1 MADDVATQTSGTTT
15 EGPRYPGIPAV
26 VNGNGAVA
34 HVMTKVCGGVIG
46 YPITPSTEISELY
59 EAARAE
65 GSLNVFGK
73 HPFFFSPEGEHSAQ
87 SGALGAALTGGQFIS
102 NASSSQGIL
111 YAMESHYVTVGKK
124 IGGFVLQVAAR
135 VVSKHSLNVMAGH
148 DDIYALLSSGYTIIV
163 GANPQE
169 AADLAAISY
178 RASALSLIPVANAM
192 DGFSTSH
199 MLSEALLPEPEL
211 LLEYLGDPAGRIA
224 CPTVAQ
230 EMLFGAKG
238 RVHQLKQYLNRTAA
252 EFGPDEIAALRR
264 WLTENADAIEPD
276 QHGTLIADS
285 LAWVPAELHGAWT
298 RQWRNAPEAGT
309 RQLVPALVD
318 VNNPGMTGP
327 VQNQPDFQAG
337 AVDHRTHFASAVPLL
352 TRQAMAEYAELTGRD
367 YHPVHTYDIEDAEV
381 VMIGL
386 GSVTDDVRA
395 VLPYLRS
402 QGIKA
407 GLIAVKLLQPFPE
420 AEIMEALAGKKAVT
434 VLERSDQTALTAM
447 VTRAMFKARENAVS
461 PERHPGIP
469 AVDRSPQLTTAIFGL
484 GGHDLQ
490 PRHLVAAFKHML
502 EPDASPLVYLGSQ
515 FFSDNPSELLAG
527 LQDRLRAAYPETQLM
542 ALDTDENPNLLPDI
556 ATRIRFHS
564 VGGYGTI
571 ATGKLL
577 TDILAGVLGMHSK
590 SAPKYGSE
598 KSGAPTNYYI
608 TLSPDPILIT
618 NAELEDVEIV
628 ISPDHKVFS
637 HTNPLKGLVDG
648 GTFVMQSSS
657 TPTEVWRGLSRETR
671 RTIRDKNIHLY
682 VIDAFK
688 VAKRHA
694 PTPSLETRMMGI
706 AFIGAVIGHVD
717 RLSAGT
723 SHEAVLAKV
732 EQQITKKF
740 GSKGA
745 AVVEGNM
752 AVIRDGLEAT
762 VKVDYDDAEL
772 RAVDELPDLLPLHTV
787 QVSAD
792 MCNCSEGSSCNGL
805 FDRGYYEEMV
815 AAPFRAGTIG
825 ESPVLPGT
833 GLFMPGGTAAGKDKG
848 LFRRDVPEFIPE
860 LCTGCMECTL
870 ACPDAAIPNA
880 VHEIHD
886 LLLAA
891 IADIDATPT
900 QREEM
905 RAQVYGLS
913 DRIRETYRHDK
924 ETPRFHEIVAAAIAG
939 LGTDQ
944 PSLARNFGKVV
955 DLLANY
961 PVARTR
967 PFFDAMEKELPGSG
981 GLFAATIDPW
991 KCTGCLECVEVCG
1004 PGALVAREQ
1013 DQPMLEGLQERFEFL
1028 SHTPNTPARF
1038 HADATTGEGD
1048 TKRLFLDRDNYY
1060 ATTGGHGGCRG
1071 CGEVTAIRIVMATD
1085 HAIGEK
1091 RRRAH
1096 MSDLESI
1103 IDGLHAKLDE
1113 VAPTDA
1119 PRKDRISALLNTLER
1134 RLFNYESGPTGNG
1147 PASAVI
1153 TNATGCSS
1161 VYASTMPY
1169 NPYQDPWVNS
1179 LFQDAQPLAK
1189 GIFEGMAAQLA
1200 DDVKAMRLARLELAD
1215 AFDPAAPEADL
1226 SHLTWPSFTADERNL
1241 LPTILSIGGDGA
1253 TYDIGFGALSR
1264 VLASDTPI
1272 KVLVLDTGV
1281 YSNTGGQ
1288 ASTASFTAQDSD
1300 LSRFGSEHDGKHES
1314 RKELGLIASF
1324 HPNVFVCATS
1334 PGVQG
1339 HFLKNTLEFLTYDG
1353 APAVMDVYTPC
1364 QSEHGIADA
1373 AASAAGRLA
1382 VESRMNPVF
1391 VHDPRRGSTL
1401 HEWFDL
1407 EGNPD
1412 PDKTWA
1418 TMTLEYVDDAGQL
1431 QLIECPL
1438 TAAHFALNEG
1448 RFRKSFRPLADADV
1462 ANAMPIEVYVE
1473 LPVEGRAGLVPY
1485 ILATDDDK
1493 KLVKIAVG
1501 PAVVHLTEDRR
1512 RNWQL
1517 LQYLAG
1523 QHVSQLTALHQ
1534 ADIDALQAKFDEAQ
1548 TARES
1553 SIDEI
1558 AQAMSALASSATAPV
1573 SLASVAPSP
1582 LGSMA
1587 ATAPAPAAAAAPA
1600 PSGAQGIVFIDP
1612 EDQQRCNDCKT
1623 CYQELPSLFERTT
1636 IVVDG
1641 AARQVARVIPGALD
1655 KVEITP
1661 DLEKRIQRV
1670 KNTCDAEI
1678 IQ

>member
-1 MADDVATQTSGTTT
+1 
-15 EGPRYPGIPAV
+15 
-26 VNGNGAVA
+26 
-34 HVMTKVCGGVIG
+34 
-46 YPITPSTEISELY
+46 
-59 EAARAE
+59 
-65 GSLNVFGK
+65 
-73 HPFFFSPEGEHSAQ
+73 
-87 SGALGAALTGGQFIS
+87 
-102 NASSSQGIL
+102 
-111 YAMESHYVTVGKK
+111 
-124 IGGFVLQVAAR
+124 
-135 VVSKHSLNVMAGH
+135 
-148 DDIYALLSSGYTIIV
+148 
-163 GANPQE
+163 
-169 AADLAAISY
+169 
-178 RASALSLIPVANAM
+178 
-192 DGFSTSH
+192 
-199 MLSEALLPEPEL
+199 
-211 LLEYLGDPAGRIA
+211 
-224 CPTVAQ
+224 
-230 EMLFGAKG
+230 
-238 RVHQLKQYLNRTAA
+238 
-252 EFGPDEIAALRR
+252 
-264 WLTENADAIEPD
+264 
-276 QHGTLIADS
+276 
-285 LAWVPAELHGAWT
+285 
-298 RQWRNAPEAGT
+298 
-309 RQLVPALVD
+309 
-318 VNNPGMTGP
+318 
-327 VQNQPDFQAG
+327 
-337 AVDHRTHFASAVPLL
+337 
-352 TRQAMAEYAELTGRD
+352 
-367 YHPVHTYDIEDAEV
+367 
-381 VMIGL
+381 
-386 GSVTDDVRA
+386 
-395 VLPYLRS
+395 
-402 QGIKA
+402 
-407 GLIAVKLLQPFPE
+407 
-420 AEIMEALAGKKAVT
+420 
-434 VLERSDQTALTAM
+434 
-447 VTRAMFKARENAVS
+447 
-461 PERHPGIP
+461 
-469 AVDRSPQLTTAIFGL
+469 
-484 GGHDLQ
+484 
-490 PRHLVAAFKHML
+490 
-502 EPDASPLVYLGSQ
+502 
-515 FFSDNPSELLAG
+515 
-527 LQDRLRAAYPETQLM
+527 
-542 ALDTDENPNLLPDI
+542 
-556 ATRIRFHS
+556 
-564 VGGYGTI
+564 
-571 ATGKLL
+571 
-577 TDILAGVLGMHSK
+577 
-590 SAPKYGSE
+590 
-598 KSGAPTNYYI
+598 
-608 TLSPDPILIT
+608 
-618 NAELEDVEIV
+618 
-628 ISPDHKVFS
+628 
-637 HTNPLKGLVDG
+637 
-648 GTFVMQSSS
+648 
-657 TPTEVWRGLSRETR
+657 
-671 RTIRDKNIHLY
+671 
-682 VIDAFK
+682 
-688 VAKRHA
+688 
-694 PTPSLETRMMGI
+694 
-706 AFIGAVIGHVD
+706 
-717 RLSAGT
+717 
-723 SHEAVLAKV
+723 
-732 EQQITKKF
+732 
-740 GSKGA
+740 
-745 AVVEGNM
+745 
-752 AVIRDGLEAT
+752 
-762 VKVDYDDAEL
+762 
-772 RAVDELPDLLPLHTV
+772 
-787 QVSAD
+787 

-886 LLLAA
+886 LVLTA
-891 IADIDATPT
+891 ISEIDATPT

-913 DRIRETYRHDK
+913 DRIRETYRQTKDA
-924 ETPRFHEIVAAAIAG
+924 PRFHEIVADAVAG
-939 LGTDQ
+939 LGADQ

-955 DLLANY
+955 ELLANY

-967 PFFDAMEKELPGSG
+967 PFFDAMEKETPGSG

-1004 PGALVAREQ
+1004 PNALVAREQ

-1028 SHTPNTPARF
+1028 SRTPNTPSRF
-1038 HADATTGEGD
+1038 HADATSGDGD

-1071 CGEVTAIRIVMATD
+1071 CGEVTAIRVVMATD

-1096 MSDLESI
+1096 MTELESLV
-1103 IDGLHAKLDE
+1103 DGLQTKLDE
-1113 VAPTDA
+1113 IGVEDTA
-1119 PRKDRISALLNTLER
+1119 RRERIATLLTTLEH

-1215 AFDPAAPEADL
+1215 GFDPSSPEADL
-1226 SHLTWPSFTADERNL
+1226 SHLTWSQFTAEERSL

-1272 KVLVLDTGV
+1272 KVVVLDTGV

-1324 HPNVFVCATS
+1324 HPHVFVCATS

-1339 HFLKNTLEFLTYDG
+1339 HFLKNTLEFLTYAD

-1431 QLIECPL
+1431 QLMECPL

-1448 RFRKSFRPLADADV
+1448 RFRKSFRPLADAD
-1462 ANAMPIEVYVE
+1462 AAAATPIEAYVE
-1473 LPVEGRAGLVPY
+1473 LPVENRVGLVPY

-1523 QHVSQLTALHQ
+1523 RHVSQLTALHQ
-1534 ADIDALQAKFDEAQ
+1534 ADIDALQAKYDEAQ
-1548 TARES
+1548 QARES

-1573 SLASVAPSP
+1573 TLGSVTPSP
-1582 LGSMA
+1582 LGA
-1587 ATAPAPAAAAAPA
+1587 VTATAPAPAAAA
-1600 PSGAQGIVFIDP
+1600 PSTASGDHGIVFIAP
-1612 EDQQRCNDCKT
+1612 EDQARCNDCKT

-1655 KVEITP
+1655 TVEVTP
-1661 DLEKRIQRV
+1661 ELEKRIQRV